1 MDAAVVEEAVVFE
14 EEAAAV
20 ALTEGDEVASTK
32 AEGKF
37 TLINKPFS
45 CAKSTVHICR
55 EFRLCLEYV
64 NNSKRVS
71 FELLLAGMIKALQ
84 KQ

>member
-1 MDAAVVEEAVVFE
+1 MRLCLSVDAAVVEEAVVFE

-37 TLINKPFS
+37 IDINKPFS
-45 CAKSTVHICR
+45 CTKSTVHICR
-55 EFRLCLEYV
+55 EFRLCLGYV
-64 NNSKRVS
+64 
-71 FELLLAGMIKALQ
+71 
-84 KQ
+84 